1 MSVVLALVALVVFP
15 GGLFVILGSLAYEY
29 VDRKLVARFQNRVG
43 PRWFQPLADLVK
55 LLVKEEIVPEGV
67 NRGLFNGLPLAA
79 LAGSLT
85 AALYVPMAGLAPA
98 WGFRGDLVVTVYLLM
113 MMTLC
118 IGLAGANTQDRFS
131 LVGST
136 RALTQ
141 LFSYEAP
148 FLLALLGPA
157 IAAGTWRISE
167 VNGYARE
174 HLWMIVTQPLGFL
187 VALIGLMGKLELP
200 PFDAPEAETEI
211 VSGALTEYSGR
222 GLAFFRLGRDVE
234 LLVGLTL
241 ISAFYLGGLGNPLH
255 FLLKT
260 LALLFVTAGLQSLF
274 ARLRIDQTVG
284 LWWRAGAVLALV
296 QLLVLIVLKIL
307 GVPPVKIASMLND
320 VFVSLF
326 KRPFT
331 ELYPYAVK
339 PAPERLRGKLLW
351 DESKCDGVQAVRA
364 RLPGEGHRDRGG
376 RPCGEEVRLPLPH
389 RPLHLL
395 RAMRGKLQGGR
406 PHDVQHPL
414 PPGLRRQG
422 RLHGGSTARRGRV
435 SAAKRKLPIE
445 RTGAAA
451 DARALRRPRQP
462 DECNRG
468 QRVLPR
474 LE

>member
-1 MSVVLALVALVVFP
+1 MNVVLAAVAFLVFP
-15 GGLFVILGSLAYEY
+15 GGLFVIVGSLAFEY

-55 LLVKEEIVPEGV
+55 LLVKEEIVPTGV
-67 NRGLFNGLPLAA
+67 NRGLFNGLPVAA
-79 LAGSLT
+79 LAAALT
-85 AALYVPMAGLAPA
+85 TALYVPMAGLAPT

-118 IGLAGANTQDRFS
+118 IGLAGANTTDRFS
-131 LVGST
+131 VIGAT

-157 IAAGTWRISE
+157 LAAGTWRIAE

-174 HLWMIVTQPLGFL
+174 TLWMIVTQPIGFL

-222 GLAFFRLGRDVE
+222 GLAFFRLGRDIE

-241 ISAFYLGGLGNPLH
+241 ISTFYLGGLGNPLH
-255 FLLKT
+255 FVLKT

-296 QLLVLIVLKIL
+296 QLLILIGLKIL
-307 GVPPVKIASMLND
+307 GV
-320 VFVSLF
+320 
-326 KRPFT
+326 
-331 ELYPYAVK
+331 
-339 PAPERLRGKLLW
+339 RL
-351 DESKCDGVQAVRA
+351 
-364 RLPGEGHRDRGG
+364 
-376 RPCGEEVRLPLPH
+376 
-389 RPLHLL
+389 
-395 RAMRGKLQGGR
+395 
-406 PHDVQHPL
+406 
-414 PPGLRRQG
+414 
-422 RLHGGSTARRGRV
+422 
-435 SAAKRKLPIE
+435 
-445 RTGAAA
+445 
-451 DARALRRPRQP
+451 
-462 DECNRG
+462 
-468 QRVLPR
+468 
-474 LE
+474 